1 VNSLSERE
9 HAPGKAVYRSSMIRG
24 LAVLLLSTA
33 AVPLGAAV
41 AEVTPAPEPAPP
53 ATTIETPPEEAT
65 GGAPPPAAAPAES
78 AAEPGAPGTAA
89 ADEPGSLL
97 PLDPRMEAYDQFRAL
112 YETARFEEALP
123 YAKRIVE
130 LSEADPDRD
139 YELPIAY
146 NNLGATQLKL
156 SDYTASEASYRKS
169 LELLES
175 GHGISSRRL
184 IVPLA
189 GLGTVY
195 AALDQHAT
203 AAEQFDRALAV
214 SRRAEGLFNLE
225 QLPLIEQA
233 ADSRYAIG
241 DYGGVERERMYALKV
256 LEQNYGYSDARTLPA
271 ALELAE
277 FYESLQEFPAARGL
291 YLRVR
296 DVAMKESGGYNVAAV
311 RAMIAICRTHRMQYT
326 MDPDSLDDDVPV
338 RDPITG
344 QLVGRMY
351 RTSRVP
357 APQADRTGLKSAEQA
372 VEILRA
378 AEDPP
383 KELYAEALTELADWY
398 QATSR
403 PHQALPLYAEASTLY
418 STHEFTGKGNPLVAP
433 RMIFYR
439 APLSSKRGVGN
450 ATGEIII
457 RSTVFSFVVTESG
470 DTKDIQ
476 VVSSDMEDS
485 QLSQSRRAL
494 SKAIYSPRF
503 VDGKPVATE
512 GVQFTSDWYVQQ
524 QPASSTPG
532 SVSASGG

>member
-1 VNSLSERE
+1 M
-9 HAPGKAVYRSSMIRG
+9 VYRFSMIRG
-24 LAVLLLSTA
+24 LAVLLLSAVA
-33 AVPLGAAV
+33 APFGAAV
-41 AEVTPAPEPAPP
+41 AEVLPTAGPPP
-53 ATTIETPPEEAT
+53 ATSTPTPPETADST
-65 GGAPPPAAAPAES
+65 PAAAAGA
-78 AAEPGAPGTAA
+78 AAEPGPTAVAPAA
-89 ADEPGSLL
+89 SP

-123 YAKRIVE
+123 FAKRIVE

-156 SDYTASEASYRKS
+156 SDYAAAEASYQKS

-175 GHGISSRRL
+175 THGISSRRL

-189 GLGTVY
+189 GLGAVY
-195 AALDQHAT
+195 SALDQHAV
-203 AAEQFDRALAV
+203 AAELFARALAV

-233 ADSRYAIG
+233 ADSRYAVN
-241 DYGGVERERMYALKV
+241 DYGGVERERMYAIKV
-256 LEQNYGYSDARTLPA
+256 LEQNYGYADARTLPA
-271 ALELAE
+271 VLRLAE

-291 YLRVR
+291 YLRAR
-296 DVAMKESGGYNVAAV
+296 DVALQESGGYNVAAI

-326 MDPDSLDDDVPV
+326 MDPDSLDDDIPV
-338 RDPITG
+338 RDPVSG

-351 RTSRVP
+351 RSSRVP
-357 APQADRTGLKSAEQA
+357 APEANRLGLKSAEQA

-383 KELYAEALTELADWY
+383 KELFAEALTELADWY
-398 QATSR
+398 QSTSR
-403 PHQALPLYAEASTLY
+403 SHQALPLYAEASTLY
-418 STHEFTGKGNPLVAP
+418 ATHGFTGKGNPLIAP

-450 ATGEIII
+450 VTGEVVV
-457 RSTVFSFVVTESG
+457 RSTVFSFAVT
-470 DTKDIQ
+470 DTGNTADIQ
-476 VVSSDMEDS
+476 VVTTDMEDG

-503 VDGKPVATE
+503 MDGKAVATE
-512 GVQFTSDWYVQQ
+512 GVQFTSDWYEQHQ
-524 QPASSTPG
+524 PPASS
-532 SVSASGG
+532 SVSASASGG

>member
-1 VNSLSERE
+1 
-9 HAPGKAVYRSSMIRG
+9 MIRG
-24 LAVLLLSTA
+24 LAVLLLSA
-33 AVPLGAAV
+33 AAAPFWAAV
-41 AEVTPAPEPAPP
+41 AEVTPAAVPPPP
-53 ATTIETPPEEAT
+53 ATSAPTPPETADSAPAANSGEAGDAAT
-65 GGAPPPAAAPAES
+65 GAPPGEPES
-78 AAEPGAPGTAA
+78 SP
-89 ADEPGSLL
+89 
-97 PLDPRMEAYDQFRAL
+97 PLDPRMQAYDEFRAL

-156 SDYTASEASYRKS
+156 NDYAAAEASYHKS

-175 GHGISSRRL
+175 THGISSRRL

-189 GLGTVY
+189 GLGAVY
-195 AALDQHAT
+195 AALDQHAL
-203 AAEQFDRALAV
+203 AAELFARALAV

-233 ADSRYAIG
+233 ADSRYAIS
-241 DYGGVERERMYALKV
+241 DYGGVERERMYAIKV
-256 LEQNYGYSDARTLPA
+256 LEQNYGYADARTLPA
-271 ALELAE
+271 LLRLAE

-291 YLRVR
+291 YLRAR
-296 DVAMKESGGYNVAAV
+296 DVALQESGGYNVAAV

-326 MDPDSLDDDVPV
+326 MDPDSLDDDIPV
-338 RDPITG
+338 RDPISG

-351 RTSRVP
+351 RSSRVP
-357 APQADRTGLKSAEQA
+357 APEADRAGLKSAEQA

-383 KELYAEALTELADWY
+383 KELFAEALTELADWY

-418 STHEFTGKGNPLVAP
+418 STHAFTGKGNPLIAP

-450 ATGEIII
+450 VTGEVVV
-457 RSTVFSFVVTESG
+457 RSTVFSFAVT
-470 DTKDIQ
+470 DTGNTTDIQ
-476 VVSSDMEDS
+476 VVTTDMEDS

-503 VDGKPVATE
+503 VDGKAVATE
-512 GVQFTSDWYVQQ
+512 GVQFTSDWYEQH
-524 QPASSTPG
+524 QPPSS
-532 SVSASGG
+532 SVSTTASGR

>member
-1 VNSLSERE
+1 MSDLTLWTE
-9 HAPGKAVYRSSMIRG
+9 HDPATMVYRFSMIRG
-24 LAVLLLSTA
+24 LAVLLLSAVA
-33 AVPLGAAV
+33 APFGAAV
-41 AEVTPAPEPAPP
+41 AEVLPTAVPPPP
-53 ATTIETPPEEAT
+53 ATSTPTPPETADSAPAAAS
-65 GGAPPPAAAPAES
+65 GAPAASGPTAAAPAS
-78 AAEPGAPGTAA
+78 
-89 ADEPGSLL
+89 
-97 PLDPRMEAYDQFRAL
+97 LDPRMEAYDQFRAL

-123 YAKRIVE
+123 FAKRIVE

-156 SDYTASEASYRKS
+156 SDYTAAEASYQKS

-175 GHGISSRRL
+175 TLGISSRRL

-189 GLGTVY
+189 GLGAVY
-195 AALDQHAT
+195 SALDQHAV
-203 AAEQFDRALAV
+203 AAELFARALAV

-233 ADSRYAIG
+233 ADSRYAIT
-241 DYGGVERERMYALKV
+241 DYEGVERERMYAIKV
-256 LEQNYGYSDARTLPA
+256 LEQNYGYADARTLPA
-271 ALELAE
+271 VLRLAE

-291 YLRVR
+291 YLRAR
-296 DVAMKESGGYNVAAV
+296 DVALKESGGYNVAAV

-326 MDPDSLDDDVPV
+326 MDPDSLDDDIPV
-338 RDPITG
+338 RDPVSG

-351 RTSRVP
+351 RSSRVP
-357 APQADRTGLKSAEQA
+357 APEADRSGLKSAEQA

-383 KELYAEALTELADWY
+383 KELFAEALTELADWY

-403 PHQALPLYAEASTLY
+403 SHQALPLYAEASTLY
-418 STHEFTGKGNPLVAP
+418 STHGFTGKGNPLIAP

-450 ATGEIII
+450 VTGEVVV
-457 RSTVFSFVVTESG
+457 RSTVFSFAVTDTGSTADIHVVT
-470 DTKDIQ
+470 T
-476 VVSSDMEDS
+476 DMEDG

-503 VDGKPVATE
+503 VDGKAVTTE
-512 GVQFTSDWYVQQ
+512 GVQFTSDWYEQHQ
-524 QPASSTPG
+524 LPASS
-532 SVSASGG
+532 SVSTSASGG